1 MIELKEILKSQTYNS
16 KLCILLKRD
25 GLIKISCTPD
35 FRSLMELDQ
44 HSNWNQRRTFVSD
57 WHWGTLWGKAT
68 FTLRMTHSGWW
79 NVSNLLQISVSGF
92 HSPKW
97 LKSSEAKKLLKKVA
111 TDKITFFKLIV
122 LGRTAFKNLMSKTF
136 LRRSTF
142 DPCYFWRWVFSNSTP
157 PVHSWTYNL
166 WFICTYQRAVIQS
179 YLKCKLFNSWSI

>member
-79 NVSNLLQISVSGF
+79 NVSNLLQTSVRISLTKMITVFRS
-92 HSPKW
+92 
-97 LKSSEAKKLLKKVA
+97 KKVIKKVA
-111 TDKITFFKLIV
+111 TDTITFFKLIV
-122 LGRTAFKNLMSKTF
+122 LGRTAFKNLMSQTF
-136 LRRSTF
+136 
-142 DPCYFWRWVFSNSTP
+142 
-157 PVHSWTYNL
+157 
-166 WFICTYQRAVIQS
+166 
-179 YLKCKLFNSWSI
+179 